1 MPCPHPAR
9 RGAQHPAGWLGCCCI
24 PQEMGMGSSSKAAAA
39 SHGVYTATSLASVDA
54 VRHQG
59 EHHTA
64 ISKWPPPRP
73 PQTQASFCVSVRS
86 GPQGGAVQVAAAR
99 RRSRMSGSLCHL
111 VALQVIVVFRIGL
124 DMTGIRVGSA
134 DGLSVTT
141 SHHQTKASLL

>member
-1 MPCPHPAR
+1 
-9 RGAQHPAGWLGCCCI
+9 
-24 PQEMGMGSSSKAAAA
+24 MGMGSSSKQQ
-39 SHGVYTATSLASVDA
+39 GGCCKPRGYTATSLASVDA

-59 EHHTA
+59 QHQA
-64 ISKWPPPRP
+64 ISKWSPPRP